1 MRSAAILLLLS
12 ALATLPSPPRTAA
25 AEVTVPPGT
34 TIPTKLKRGL
44 DLKKAR
50 VGDTVTC
57 EVLTDVKV
65 SGAVAIPRKAKVL
78 ATIWELPAVADKH
91 KQSPYVVKLE
101 ATRAE
106 WPGGSATL
114 K

>member
-44 DLKKAR
+44 DLKKER
-50 VGDTVTC
+50 VGDMVTC
-57 EVLTDVKV
+57 EVIADVKV
-65 SGAVAIPRKAKVL
+65 SGAVANPMKSSVL
-78 ATIWELPAVADKH
+78 ATISESPAVPDKY
-91 KQSPYVVKLE
+91 KQTPYAVKLE
-101 ATRAE
+101 AT
-106 WPGGSATL
+106 
-114 K
+114 